1 MIKIKLRKNYVKQFL
16 PLRQLG
22 YMAVNPELSF
32 TVLYVVQQEQ
42 FCRLIRQNLLLDKPL
57 IFLLK

>member
-22 YMAVNPELSF
+22 YMAVNPDLSF
-32 TVLYVVQQEQ
+32 TALYVVQQEQ
-42 FCRLIRQNLLLDKPL
+42 LITILPTHQAKL
-57 IFLLK
+57 IVR

>member
-42 FCRLIRQNLLLDKPL
+42 LITILPTHQAKL
-57 IFLLK
+57 IVS